1 MYQGEGSGGIPWQDR
16 SIGAGPRGAR
26 QPLIVIDASAAIELV
41 LQTELGEKV
50 ELRALA
56 PQERLYAPHLL
67 DLEVAQVL
75 RRLTHLK
82 EITTSRAQEA
92 LDDYAGLLVERVA
105 HRDLLLRVWQ
115 LRESTA
121 AYDGAYIA
129 LAEALNAPLLTCDA
143 KLARSHGHRA
153 IIALLQ

>member
-1 MYQGEGSGGIPWQDR
+1 
-16 SIGAGPRGAR
+16 
-26 QPLIVIDASAAIELV
+26 LIVIDASAAIELI
-41 LQTELGEKV
+41 LRTELGEKV

-75 RRLTHLK
+75 RRLSQLK
-82 EITTSRAQEA
+82 EITAARAQEA
-92 LDDYAGLLVERVA
+92 LDDYAGLLVERAA
-105 HRDLLLRVWQ
+105 HRELLRRVWQ
-115 LRESTA
+115 LRNSMT

-129 LAEALNAPLLTCDA
+129 LAEALDAPLLTCDG

-153 IIALLQ
+153 MIVLLQ

>member
-1 MYQGEGSGGIPWQDR
+1 MPQRGKSDQNVADDLASQCLDVSTAADLMIELSG
-16 SIGAGPRGAR
+16 
-26 QPLIVIDASAAIELV
+26 ASARLP
-41 LQTELGEKV
+41 TH
-50 ELRALA
+50 RAA
-56 PQERLYAPHLL
+56 TPQERLYAPHLL

-92 LDDYAGLLVERVA
+92 LDDDAGLLVERVA

-115 LRESTA
+115 LRESTT
-121 AYDGAYIA
+121 AYDAAYIA
-129 LAEALNAPLLTCDA
+129 LAEPLNAPLLTCDA